1 MYFLEEK
8 IQSEFYLFLGLSQ
21 SSRASSNTSLNK
33 MPSNG
38 EDSSTSST
46 VSCGSNVSLPS
57 QEHYSN
63 NGIKSVVNPQI
74 QVLQCYL
81 LIHFLAD
88 SRFQIFREIT
98 SNLRIPNK
106 ISSYF

>member
-1 MYFLEEK
+1 MNLFL
-8 IQSEFYLFLGLSQ
+8 LGLSQ

-57 QEHYSN
+57 QENYSN

-74 QVLQCYL
+74 QVQTVLPPNSL
-81 LIHFLAD
+81 FR
-88 SRFQIFREIT
+88 RFTVSEF
-98 SNLRIPNK
+98 S
-106 ISSYF
+106 